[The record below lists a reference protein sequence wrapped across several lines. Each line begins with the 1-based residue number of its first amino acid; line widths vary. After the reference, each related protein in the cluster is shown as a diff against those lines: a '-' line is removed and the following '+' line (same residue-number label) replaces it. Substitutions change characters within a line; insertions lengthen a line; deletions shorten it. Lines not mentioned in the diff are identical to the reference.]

1 MLKPHA
7 ASGATARMVVK
18 SVARNPLVLGCAAGI
33 AWQLIGLPIPGAV
46 DSALT
51 VLGRASIA
59 LGLFTVGAGLDF
71 GGLKAQ
77 PRLLL
82 AVSALK
88 LILMPMMMLGF
99 CLIYNVTG
107 PARGVALVAGAVP
120 TATNAYILARQLGGD
135 APLMANLV
143 TFTTLAAFATM
154 PIIVYLFA

>member
-1 MLKPHA
+1 MRRALATAGA
-7 ASGATARMVVK
+7 ASLLGGGTLA
-18 SVARNPLVLGCAAGI
+18 VASGLHAGVET
-33 AWQLIGLPIPGAV
+33 LE
-46 DSALT
+46 
-51 VLGRASIA
+51 
-59 LGLFTVGAGLDF
+59 
-71 GGLKAQ
+71 
-77 PRLLL
+77 LLL